1 MSARLELDDLPP
13 RYRAQ
18 AEAQIAARQRGKCT
32 HTQPM
37 AEAASAAGRLNK
49 TFDSYGEYVY
59 YIGTILPGI
68 QSGKIVSAEP
78 HPKWTLLQEEEY
90 CAVKLP
96 AAHYTA
102 DYKLTYADGRVDVVE
117 IKSKFTRKAQRDY
130 IYRRRLFIDL
140 IAKPQ
145 GWGFVEIITPD
156 TKAETKEW
164 KRLAEQAGKD
174 SSWEKAGQGCR
185 HFTGRA
191 SRTR

>member
-37 AEAASAAGRLNK
+37 AEAASAAGQLNK

-96 AAHYTA
+96 AAHYSAT
-102 DYKLTYADGRVDVVE
+102 
-117 IKSKFTRKAQRDY
+117 
-130 IYRRRLFIDL
+130 
-140 IAKPQ
+140 
-145 GWGFVEIITPD
+145 
-156 TKAETKEW
+156 
-164 KRLAEQAGKD
+164 RLAN
-174 SSWEKAGQGCR
+174 
-185 HFTGRA
+185 
-191 SRTR
+191 

>member
-37 AEAASAAGRLNK
+37 AEAASAAGQLNK

-78 HPKWTLLQEEEY
+78 HPKWTLLHTLKMSATSSEQY
-90 CAVKLP
+90 
-96 AAHYTA
+96 
-102 DYKLTYADGRVDVVE
+102 
-117 IKSKFTRKAQRDY
+117 
-130 IYRRRLFIDL
+130 
-140 IAKPQ
+140 
-145 GWGFVEIITPD
+145 
-156 TKAETKEW
+156 
-164 KRLAEQAGKD
+164 LA
-174 SSWEKAGQGCR
+174 KAGLPSLTNSPER
-185 HFTGRA
+185 
-191 SRTR
+191 

>member
-140 IAKPQ
+140 ITENLLFVFRYCHDRAKR
-145 GWGFVEIITPD
+145 
-156 TKAETKEW
+156 K
-164 KRLAEQAGKD
+164 
-174 SSWEKAGQGCR
+174 
-185 HFTGRA
+185 
-191 SRTR
+191 

>member
-1 MSARLELDDLPP
+1 M
-13 RYRAQ
+13 
-18 AEAQIAARQRGKCT
+18 
-32 HTQPM
+32 
-37 AEAASAAGRLNK
+37 
-49 TFDSYGEYVY
+49 
-59 YIGTILPGI
+59 
-68 QSGKIVSAEP
+68 
-78 HPKWTLLQEEEY
+78 
-90 CAVKLP
+90 KLP

-164 KRLAEQAGKD
+164 KRLAEQAGKEQL
-174 SSWEKAGQGCR
+174 WAKAERGCR

>member
-1 MSARLELDDLPP
+1 MELEDLPP

-32 HTQPM
+32 RAQPM
-37 AEAASAAGRLNK
+37 AEAASAAGRLSK

-68 QSGKIVSAEP
+68 QSGEIVSAEP

-102 DYKLTYADGRVDVVE
+102 DYKLTYEDGRVDVVE

-140 IAKPQ
+140 IAKPK
-145 GWGFVEIITPD
+145 GWGFIEIITPD

-164 KRLAEQAGKD
+164 KRLAEQAGKEQ
-174 SSWEKAGQGCR
+174 SWEKAEQGCR
-185 HFTGRA
+185 HSTGRA

>member
-1 MSARLELDDLPP
+1 MLPS
-13 RYRAQ
+13 
-18 AEAQIAARQRGKCT
+18 
-32 HTQPM
+32 H
-37 AEAASAAGRLNK
+37 
-49 TFDSYGEYVY
+49 VY
-59 YIGTILPGI
+59 YIGTVLPGI

-78 HPKWTLLQEEEY
+78 HPKWTLLPEEEY

-140 IAKPQ
+140 IAKPK

-164 KRLAEQAGKD
+164 KRLAEQAGKEQ
-174 SSWEKAGQGCR
+174 SWEKAEQGCR
-185 HFTGRA
+185 HSTGRA

>member
-1 MSARLELDDLPP
+1 MSTRLELDDLPP

-18 AEAQIAARQRGKCT
+18 AEAQIAARCRGKRT
-32 HTQPM
+32 SAQPM
-37 AEAASAAGRLNK
+37 EDAAKTAGKLGK
-49 TFDSYGEYVY
+49 AFDSYGEYAY
-59 YIGTILPGI
+59 YIGTIMPGI
-68 QSGKIVSAEP
+68 QSGEIVSAEP

-117 IKSKFTRKAQRDY
+117 IKSKFTRKALRDY

-140 IAKPQ
+140 IAKPK

-164 KRLAEQAGKD
+164 KRLAEQAGKEQ
-174 SSWEKAGQGCR
+174 SWEKAEQGCR
-185 HFTGRA
+185 HSTGRA
-191 SRTR
+191 SRMR

>member
-68 QSGKIVSAEP
+68 QSA
-78 HPKWTLLQEEEY
+78 
-90 CAVKLP
+90 
-96 AAHYTA
+96 
-102 DYKLTYADGRVDVVE
+102 
-117 IKSKFTRKAQRDY
+117 
-130 IYRRRLFIDL
+130 RLC
-140 IAKPQ
+140 Q
-145 GWGFVEIITPD
+145 
-156 TKAETKEW
+156 
-164 KRLAEQAGKD
+164 QN
-174 SSWEKAGQGCR
+174 
-185 HFTGRA
+185 
-191 SRTR
+191 RTRSGRCCKRKNTVQ

>member
-1 MSARLELDDLPP
+1 MVTLEPRVRTIHLECRKNLGSPPSSGEAEKDDD
-13 RYRAQ
+13 
-18 AEAQIAARQRGKCT
+18 C
-32 HTQPM
+32 
-37 AEAASAAGRLNK
+37 SDGRFVRTAPL
-49 TFDSYGEYVY
+49 
-59 YIGTILPGI
+59 L
-68 QSGKIVSAEP
+68 P

-164 KRLAEQAGKD
+164 KRLAEQAGKEQL
-174 SSWEKAGQGCR
+174 WAKAEQGCR

>member
-1 MSARLELDDLPP
+1 M
-13 RYRAQ
+13 
-18 AEAQIAARQRGKCT
+18 
-32 HTQPM
+32 
-37 AEAASAAGRLNK
+37 
-49 TFDSYGEYVY
+49 
-59 YIGTILPGI
+59 
-68 QSGKIVSAEP
+68 SAEP

-164 KRLAEQAGKD
+164 KRLAEQAGKEQL
-174 SSWEKAGQGCR
+174 WAKAEQGCR